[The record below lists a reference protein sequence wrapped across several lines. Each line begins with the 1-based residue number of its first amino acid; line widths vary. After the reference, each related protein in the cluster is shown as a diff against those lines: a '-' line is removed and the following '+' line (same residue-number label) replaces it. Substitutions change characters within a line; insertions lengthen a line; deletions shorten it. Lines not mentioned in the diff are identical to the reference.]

1 MTTFSKIFIELRKS
15 KNLTQEDMAKALG
28 VGSSTIG
35 MWETGKRTPT
45 RAKYEEISDYFN
57 VDIDYLYG
65 KTNIKRRVMYDES
78 GNEYTYTPEGN
89 SKSNYYFDAETAA
102 MAQELFDNPEYRM
115 LFDAARDSRPEDLQ
129 MAADMLTRLKKT
141 NPDG

>member
-1 MTTFSKIFIELRKS
+1 MTDFSKIFIELRKS
-15 KNLTQEDMAKALG
+15 RDLTQEDMAKILG

-45 RAKYEEISDYFN
+45 RAKYEAISDFFN

-65 KTNIKRRVMYDES
+65 KTDIKRRTMYDDR
-78 GNEYTYTPEGN
+78 GNEYTYIPPERG
-89 SKSNYYFDAETAA
+89 YYTDKETAA
-102 MAQELFDNPEYRM
+102 MAQELFDNPDYRM
-115 LFDAARDSRPEDLQ
+115 LFDAAKDSKPEDIK
-129 MAADMLTRLKKT
+129 MVADMLTRLKQT

>member
-1 MTTFSKIFIELRKS
+1 MLELYRNIREYRKS
-15 KNLTQEDMAKALG
+15 KHMSQEELAKRTGYSDRSSIAKIEKGEVDLPQSKIALFASALG
-28 VGSSTIG
+28 VSASELMGDTGIDGSN
-35 MWETGKRTPT
+35 
-45 RAKYEEISDYFN
+45 AN
-57 VDIDYLYG
+57 
-65 KTNIKRRVMYDES
+65 
-78 GNEYTYTPEGN
+78 
-89 SKSNYYFDAETAA
+89 SNYYFDAETAA